1 MLQTNRILQNTK
13 LTLQEFEWP
22 KWSIDALLVLVTIIW
37 GSTFLVVQNT
47 VRLSGPFIFLTLRFS
62 IAALALGILF
72 RHRLSKITR
81 RDIIAGSLIGVFLFA
96 GYALQTTG
104 LQYTTTSKA
113 GFITGLYVP
122 LVPILAVIIMR
133 QWPHVGGVIGV
144 ILSASGL
151 TLLSINENFNL
162 VFGVGELLVL
172 ASALAMALH
181 IVTVGKYAPKAD
193 AINLT
198 MVQIIVV
205 AILSLV
211 MIIPAGEE
219 LSIPVAQ
226 VWWSALF
233 MGVVASAF
241 ALAVMNW
248 VQKSM
253 TSTRATL
260 FYALEPVWAGFFGY
274 MAGESLTIPGFIGC
288 GLILMGMVI
297 SERKI
302 RK

>member
-1 MLQTNRILQNTK
+1 MLQINGLLQNTK

-22 KWSIDALLVLVTIIW
+22 KWSIDVLLVFVTIIW
-37 GSTFLVVQNT
+37 GSTYLVVQNT
-47 VRLSGPFIFLTLRFS
+47 VRLSGPFTFLTLRFS
-62 IAALALGILF
+62 IAALAMGILF
-72 RHRLSKITR
+72 RNRIRNITR
-81 RDIIAGSLIGVFLFA
+81 LDVIAGSLIGVFLFA

-104 LQYTTTSKA
+104 LQFTTTSKA

-122 LVPILAVIIMR
+122 LVPILVVIIMR
-133 QWPHVGGVIGV
+133 QWPHIGGVIGV
-144 ILSASGL
+144 VLSATGL
-151 TLLSINENFNL
+151 TLLSINENFSL

-181 IVTVGKYAPKAD
+181 IVTVGKFAPKAD

-198 MVQIIVV
+198 MVQIVVV
-205 AILSLV
+205 AVLSLV
-211 MIIPAGEE
+211 MIFPSGEA
-219 LSIPVAQ
+219 LAMPVAE

-233 MGVVASAF
+233 MGIVASAF
-241 ALAVMNW
+241 ALAIMNW
-248 VQKSM
+248 IQKSM
-253 TSTRATL
+253 SSTRATL

-274 MAGESLTIPGFIGC
+274 MTGESLTIPAFIGC
-288 GLILMGMVI
+288 GLILLGMVV